1 METPDKLNKLLQ
13 VIDRK
18 KALIDA
24 ARPLPKIIV
33 DKLSEYFTVE
43 WTYTSNAIEGNTLDR
58 AETLAVL
65 KDGATIGGKSL
76 REHLEA
82 INHKAAIDRIN
93 EIFTKV
99 EPITQNDIKYL
110 HSIILRGINDRYA
123 GKYRDVDVIIVGA
136 KHTPP
141 LPNMVPGLMAELSK
155 WLVERQERKDLHPV
169 EFAALAHYKL
179 VHIHP
184 FIDGNGRTS
193 RLLMNLVLMKYGY
206 PIAIIDCE
214 KEPRTIYY
222 NAIRKADDGDQTP
235 FKLLIAEYVSQTADK
250 YIGSIPP
257 EMKKR
262 RKP

>member
-1 METPDKLNKLLQ
+1 MLKE
-13 VIDRK
+13 IDRK
-18 KALIDA
+18 KALIDQ

-76 REHLEA
+76 KEHLEA
-82 INHKAAIDRIN
+82 INHKAAITYIN

-110 HSIILRGINDRYA
+110 HSLILRGINDRYA
-123 GKYRDVDVIIVGA
+123 GHYRDVDVIIVGA
-136 KHTPP
+136 KHIPP
-141 LPNMVPGLMAELSK
+141 LPDKVPALMNDFSL
-155 WLVERQERKDLHPV
+155 WLVDRQETRDLHPV
-169 EFAALAHYKL
+169 EFAVLAHYQL
-179 VHIHP
+179 VNIHP

-193 RLLMNLVLMKYGY
+193 RLLMNLILMKYGY

-222 NAIRKADDGDQTP
+222 HAIRKADDGDNVP
-235 FKLLIAEYVSQTADK
+235 FKILVAEYVNKTADI
-250 YIGSIPP
+250 YVGSIP
-257 EMKKR
+257 KR
-262 RKP
+262 G